1 MTQAQTNSS
10 RIGYPNLAN
19 LQQSSNLNQ
28 SADSNDRSFAEVF
41 DELALQTTSRFSSQ
55 DTQQPVHAEQPTRQ
69 DRASNDRISQ
79 DRAADHAFENFDQN
93 TIGDFQTQQPIQQ
106 GVQIRQLRFS
116 ADQKF
121 LPGSY
126 IHPVVPQQNDAN
138 NRASVIAFPEQSI
151 VVPEFSATEAVINTA
166 GQLNP
171 APTLDQVKNAVDP
184 LLTINDAKRLSLGK
198 TPTNDIDE
206 AIQSLIDAHRQPAR
220 NSIPNQTI
228 PLIRPTESEVDQVLR
243 TDPLK
248 NETIDFEAPFPVLK
262 YPLGQS
268 GLQPV
273 NEKTGFEGKVAK
285 AFDVTASEPR
295 LARLKDHQP
304 SPSNKLSPVKS
315 GQFAL
320 PTSLREGTPQSKV
333 KLNPTEIVD
342 TGLPSEAGIE
352 NAVTLLQSI
361 VATLVGSQ
369 NVATVD
375 NAVAGRIEDL
385 SNGTTSNINPAVVN
399 AVHSPSQQ
407 TSGQATDYEA
417 TGTYRPG
424 ALPSDDQ
431 TNYHRLLLDRIAQAF
446 ESRQQ
451 GSAPVRFRLNV
462 PKLGMIDIDIQI
474 SQSNIS
480 AAISAES
487 SVTRQLVADN
497 LPELRQRL
505 SQQGINEDSLNIR
518 VVTPADNESAADDS
532 GGQSGQQFPKSPRLP
547 RVARD
552 NDLYSFSQQLEQV
565 DLDVINVHV

>member
-19 LQQSSNLNQ
+19 LQQSSNFNQ

-55 DTQQPVHAEQPTRQ
+55 DTQPPVQADQSTRQ
-69 DRASNDRISQ
+69 DRVSQGSVSQDRLSQ
-79 DRAADHAFENFDQN
+79 DRAADHAFENSDQN
-93 TIGDFQTQQPIQQ
+93 TIADFQTQQPIQQ
-106 GVQIRQLRFS
+106 GVQIRQLRFR

-126 IHPVVPQQNDAN
+126 IQPVVPQQNAN

-151 VVPEFSATEAVINTA
+151 VVPDFSATEAVINTT

-171 APTLDQVKNAVDP
+171 APTLDQIKNAVDP
-184 LLTINDAKRLSLGK
+184 LSTINDAKQLSLGK

-206 AIQSLIDAHRQPAR
+206 AIQSLIATHRKTAG
-220 NSIPNQTI
+220 NAKPNQTVT
-228 PLIRPTESEVDQVLR
+228 LIRPTDSELDQVTR

-248 NETIDFEAPFPVLK
+248 GETIKFDAPFPVLK

-273 NEKTGFEGKVAK
+273 NEKGKAAK
-285 AFDVTASEPR
+285 AFDLTASETR
-295 LARLKDHQP
+295 LARLKDHHP
-304 SPSNKLSPVKS
+304 STANKVSPTKP
-315 GQFAL
+315 GQFTL
-320 PTSLREGTPQSKV
+320 PTSLREGIPQSKL

-342 TGLPSEAGIE
+342 SGLPSEAGIE

-369 NVATVD
+369 NIAAVD
-375 NAVAGRIEDL
+375 NTVAGQFEDP
-385 SNGTTSNINPAVVN
+385 SNSTTSNINPAAVN
-399 AVHSPSQQ
+399 TVQSHSQQ
-407 TSGQATDYEA
+407 TSGQTTDFEA
-417 TGTYRPG
+417 TGSYRPG
-424 ALPSDDQ
+424 TLQSDDQ

-487 SVTRQLVADN
+487 SVTRQLVSDN

-505 SQQGINEDSLNIR
+505 SQQGLNQDSLNIR

-552 NDLYSFSQQLEQV
+552 NDLFSFSQQLEQV